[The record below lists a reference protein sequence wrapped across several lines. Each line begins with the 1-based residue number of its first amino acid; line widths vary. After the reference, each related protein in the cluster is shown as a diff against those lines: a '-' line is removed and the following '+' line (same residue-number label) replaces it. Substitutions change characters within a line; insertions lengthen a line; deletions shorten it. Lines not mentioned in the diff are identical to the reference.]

1 MNNRQSSGKKAGA
14 ASLIGTTIEWYDFQ
28 IYGLSAAVVFNK
40 VFFPDIDPVAGTL
53 ASFGIFALGFL
64 ARPLG
69 GLIFG
74 HYGDRVGRKNVLLI
88 TLLLMGIT
96 TFLVG
101 LIPSYDSIGLWAPAL
116 LMIMRLLGG
125 IGLGGEWGGAVL
137 LSVEHAPPNRRG
149 LYGALPQVGSP
160 AGFLLATTVF
170 AIVTATTGDSFDTW
184 GWRIPFLLSGALV
197 IVGLVIRVTIPET
210 PIFEQAKE
218 KTQTQTIPVVELLRR
233 NPKTVLLSIGSF
245 AVTSGGYYVYAT
257 YMVAHGTNDL
267 GIPKTT
273 MLISGIVFA
282 SFAIVGSLVA
292 AVISDRVGRR
302 PVFLTVA
309 AFTVLYAF
317 PLFWLVGTGN
327 AVVIWV
333 ALGIGGLANGSLY
346 GLMGSLSAEIF
357 EANVRYTGASLG
369 QQVSA
374 GLVGGTTPMIVTALV
389 AGVGSTWPAPTWLI
403 ALAVIS
409 FICVAL
415 LPETFRRSLS
425 FTSSPNPG
433 AEVESAE
440 PIKP

>member
-1 MNNRQSSGKKAGA
+1 MNKRQSSRKAGV

-40 VFFPDIDPVAGTL
+40 VFFPEIDPVAGTL

-69 GLIFG
+69 GLVFG
-74 HYGDRVGRKNVLLI
+74 HFGDRVGRKNVLLI
-88 TLLLMGIT
+88 TLLLMGVT

-101 LIPSYDSIGLWAPAL
+101 LIPSYDSIGLLAPVL
-116 LMIMRLLGG
+116 LMVMRLLGG

-149 LYGALPQVGSP
+149 IYGALPQVGSP

-170 AIVTATTGDSFDTW
+170 AIITATTGDSFETW
-184 GWRIPFLLSGALV
+184 GWRIPFLLSGGLV
-197 IVGLVIRVTIPET
+197 VVGLVIRATIPET
-210 PIFEQAKE
+210 PVFEQEKE
-218 KTQTQTIPVVELLRR
+218 RAQSRRIPIVELLRR

-273 MLISGIVFA
+273 MLISGIAFA
-282 SFAIVGSLVA
+282 SCAIVGSLVA
-292 AVISDRVGRR
+292 ANISDRVGRR

-317 PLFWLVGTGN
+317 PLFWLVGTRN
-327 AVVIWV
+327 SVIVWG
-333 ALGIGGLANGSLY
+333 ALAIAGVANGSLY

-357 EANVRYTGASLG
+357 EASVRYTGASLG

-389 AGVGSTWPAPTWLI
+389 AGVGSAWPAPTWLI
-403 ALAVIS
+403 ALAVFS

-415 LPETFRRSLS
+415 LPETFKRSLN
-425 FTSSPNPG
+425 FTSNPVPG
-433 AEVESAE
+433 SEIKSFES
-440 PIKP
+440 IKP